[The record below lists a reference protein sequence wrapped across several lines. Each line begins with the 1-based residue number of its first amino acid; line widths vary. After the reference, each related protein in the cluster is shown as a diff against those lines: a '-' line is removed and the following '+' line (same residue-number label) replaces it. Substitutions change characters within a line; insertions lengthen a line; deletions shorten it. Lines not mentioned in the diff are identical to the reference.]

1 MTIKT
6 FILWMLLLIPSTIAC
21 LSNASLLNCICNILF
36 ISISMHQISL
46 ILCNQ
51 RRTIKNKNTTTTTT
65 TTININTLL
74 SGLFSNLI
82 LPQIYFLSFDMK
94 LFLFQFHP
102 EPSDLFSRYFLFEGI
117 TILNLCTIYSS
128 SIVEGTEI
136 YIYIYIHLF
145 LL

>member
-1 MTIKT
+1 
-6 FILWMLLLIPSTIAC
+6 MLLLIPSTIAC
-21 LSNASLLNCICNILF
+21 LSNAPLLNCIFNILF

-51 RRTIKNKNTTTTTT
+51 RRTIKNTAT

-102 EPSDLFSRYFLFEGI
+102 EPSDLFTRYFLFEGI

-128 SIVEGTEI
+128 SIVAVSYT
-136 YIYIYIHLF
+136 HLT
-145 LL
+145 LPTKRIV